1 MRIIENQPHD
11 TTEPLWSYFMT
22 DRLLDVLNLVLAVER
37 VIISY
42 KNWAVAP
49 MEYAQS
55 YLMSS
60 TVLSTKKTHLYPRDL
75 KHGHWNGLPFNL
87 FRRLA
92 WAGQDRCS
100 STLH

>member
-22 DRLLDVLNLVLAVER
+22 DRLLDVLVLAAER

-75 KHGHWNGLPFNL
+75 KHGQWNGLPYSL
-87 FRRLA
+87 FGQLA
-92 WAGQDRCS
+92 WDGRDRRS
-100 STLH
+100 SVLR